1 MDSYNQS
8 PHFYQPPYP
17 PHQGYGYGPQQGTGY
32 GPIQPPPYGPPPGQ
46 GYGPQ
51 QGTGYGP
58 IQPPPYGPPQG
69 GVPPIGVPPQY
80 GPGPSA
86 VRIGPQLEYHSGPGQ
101 IPDTAH
107 MHPLFQEPSHY
118 GCKVCRKM
126 IGGGQAYVCRTCEL
140 VLCYECF
147 NRIYYGTKHE
157 EVHPHPLMLRVRPS
171 WICDLCHR
179 RYQDVAS
186 FYCKVCDFDACSM
199 CYVGYWE
206 IWY

>member
-17 PHQGYGYGPQQGTGY
+17 SQPGLGYGPQQGTGY
-32 GPIQPPPYGPPPGQ
+32 GPIQPPPYGPPPAQ

-51 QGTGYGP
+51 QGGYVAPNPPHLGYGP
-58 IQPPPYGPPQG
+58 
-69 GVPPIGVPPQY
+69 
-80 GPGPSA
+80 SA
-86 VRIGPQLEYHSGPGQ
+86 LRIGPQLEFRGVPPPLDFNQGPGN
-101 IPDTAH
+101 IPDSCH

-147 NRIYYGTKHE
+147 NKIYYGTKHQ

-171 WICDLCHR
+171 WICDLCHG

-186 FYCKVCDFDACSM
+186 FYCKLCDFDACSM
-199 CYVGYWE
+199 CYVGY
-206 IWY
+206 